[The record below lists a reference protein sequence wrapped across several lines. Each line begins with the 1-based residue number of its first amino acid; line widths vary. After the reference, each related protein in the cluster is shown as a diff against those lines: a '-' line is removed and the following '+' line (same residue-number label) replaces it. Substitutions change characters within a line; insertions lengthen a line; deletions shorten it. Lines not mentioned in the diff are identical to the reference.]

1 MQVTKTLASCKV
13 FVYVLLHSHKHSLSF
28 QTPTYWNCHFHER
41 LLPDEVFQWWYFFL
55 FLGAVFA
62 NIPPT
67 FLISC
72 EIKDIKIFWTVPL
85 KPFIRYQGKNSNL
98 FWICYFQFFF
108 HCLVQP
114 NQSIHF
120 LFQIIFI
127 IRIRLW
133 IF

>member
-1 MQVTKTLASCKV
+1 MQVTKALASCKD
-13 FVYVLLHSHKHSLSF
+13 FVYVLLQPHKHSLSF
-28 QTPTYWNCHFHER
+28 QTPTYWNCHLHKG

-55 FLGAVFA
+55 FLGAGFA

-67 FLISC
+67 FSISC
-72 EIKDIKIFWTVPL
+72 EIKDIKIFRTVLL

-98 FWICYFQFFF
+98 FWICYFQSFF

-120 LFQIIFI
+120 LFQIIVI